1 MAASS
6 CLLTDTRI
14 PIPGTPPE
22 KCSSAAYG
30 DSVPWWGWVGEA
42 EAVRKRAEESAAAGT
57 SEILYTPAGDD
68 LLGQAETFFR
78 AVESVKG

>member
-6 CLLTDTRI
+6 CLLTETRI

-30 DSVPWWGWVGEA
+30 GQLECLRYAHENGCRWGIGTTG
-42 EAVRKRAEESAAAGT
+42 RALSNDHLECLRYARDNGCPCGQS
-57 SEILYTPAGDD
+57 LYDGW
-68 LLGQAETFFR
+68 
-78 AVESVKG
+78 